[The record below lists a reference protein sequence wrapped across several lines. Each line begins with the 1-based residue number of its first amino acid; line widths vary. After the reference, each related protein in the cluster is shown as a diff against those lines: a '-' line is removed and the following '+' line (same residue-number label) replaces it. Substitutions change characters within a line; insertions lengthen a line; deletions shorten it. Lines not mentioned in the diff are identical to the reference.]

1 MYVVFANGEFIGAFK
16 TLDEVRENLKSLR
29 PKPTHAI
36 VLKVGE
42 DVKPRG
48 VLEWWGGSI
57 ELKSV

>member
-48 VLEWWGGSI
+48 VLEWWEG
-57 ELKSV
+57 L